1 MTYWAALWGTQVP
14 VEQVIIVEIIQ
25 LNSKQA

>member
-14 VEQVIIVEIIQ
+14 GEQVIIVEIIQ